1 MIIRILGEGQ
11 FRLDDSVMG
20 ELNLSDD
27 RVQAAIEADDE
38 VLLGEALAGLL
49 ETIRQGEPLADDD
62 LSDSDLIVPDS
73 AATVEDARAMLAS
86 SGSTEGL
93 IPG

>member
-38 VLLGEALAGLL
+38 VLLGEALTGLL

-73 AATVEDARAMLAS
+73 AATVEDVRAMLAS

>member
-38 VLLGEALAGLL
+38 KLLGEALAGLL

-73 AATVEDARAMLAS
+73 AATVEDVRAMLAS

>member
-62 LSDSDLIVPDS
+62 LSDSHLIVPDS
-73 AATVEDARAMLAS
+73 AATVEDVRAMLAS

>member
-38 VLLGEALAGLL
+38 ELLGEALAGLL

-73 AATVEDARAMLAS
+73 AATVEDVRAMLAS